1 LGDAARQNQP
11 WLNSTGPKTAAGKAR
26 SAANG
31 KLRQTGA
38 LSVRE
43 VRALTAEAYGQ
54 VDALLELRRAMAQDR

>member
-1 LGDAARQNQP
+1 LSEAARRNRP
-11 WLNSTGPKTAAGKAR
+11 WLHSTGPKTVAGKAR

-43 VRALTAEAYGQ
+43 VRALTAQASDQ
-54 VDALLELRRAMAQDR
+54 IQAMAELRRAVGLL